1 MSELIVYNDEK
12 QVSQLQMTSMPR
24 PQPSRDESTVVIRI
38 DGACRGNGTPA
49 AKASYGIYVGPNS
62 RYNTHGLLPA
72 SLPQTSTRAEVE
84 ALHHSLDVID
94 NITKQDFKL
103 SRIKVASDSDFLVKA
118 MSQRIEGWIE
128 NGGYGSSG
136 SRVAHFDRLE
146 QLHKRLDEMEYGDDG
161 GIEVQFWHIPREL
174 NHAADSL
181 ANAALDSA

>member
-1 MSELIVYNDEK
+1 MSELIVYNNEK
-12 QVSQLQMTSMPR
+12 QVSQLQTTSMR
-24 PQPSRDESTVVIRI
+24 QPQPYRDESTVVIRI

-49 AKASYGIYVGPNS
+49 AKASYGIY
-62 RYNTHGLLPA
+62 
-72 SLPQTSTRAEVE
+72 TSTRAEVE
-84 ALHHSLDVID
+84 ALYHALDVID
-94 NITKQDFKL
+94 NITRHDFKL

-118 MSQRIEGWIE
+118 MSQWIEGWIE

-174 NHAADSL
+174 NRAADSL